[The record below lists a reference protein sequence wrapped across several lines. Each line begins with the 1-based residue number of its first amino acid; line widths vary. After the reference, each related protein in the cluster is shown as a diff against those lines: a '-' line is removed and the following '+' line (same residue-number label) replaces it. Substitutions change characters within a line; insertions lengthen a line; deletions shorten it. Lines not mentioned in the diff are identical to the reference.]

1 MLTCGTNTDN
11 NVKAHPDVPSLF
23 LTLETVKFTVWIGKL
38 RARLEISL
46 GYLTI
51 SKYWQKSSVVNA
63 RQDCS
68 YFAISS
74 SAWGFFENI

>member
-1 MLTCGTNTDN
+1 MENAEHAIATARIDLNNVLDTCGTNTNKDN

-46 GYLTI
+46 GY
-51 SKYWQKSSVVNA
+51 
-63 RQDCS
+63 
-68 YFAISS
+68 
-74 SAWGFFENI
+74 